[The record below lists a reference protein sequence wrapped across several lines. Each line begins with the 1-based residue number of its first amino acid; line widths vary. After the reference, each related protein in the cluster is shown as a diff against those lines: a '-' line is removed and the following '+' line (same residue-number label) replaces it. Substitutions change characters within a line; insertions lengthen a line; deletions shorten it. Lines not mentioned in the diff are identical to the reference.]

1 MVRSTGV
8 GAAGTGYTARKDTL
22 LMGASTASNTPLE
35 GIIGDR
41 FASTNLPPERTTLR
55 FFVPLTNAFK
65 VIDNGIRK
73 EILNFQE
80 EMIYFR
86 KASRGDLF
94 SKGTVEGAMEG
105 VNIYVPSPLSC
116 AGTFVPSP
124 LWATVKTKRKL
135 RFKK

>member
-1 MVRSTGV
+1 MQETVSLVRSTGV

-22 LMGASTASNTPLE
+22 LMGASTASGAALG

-80 EMIYFR
+80 EIYFR

-94 SKGTVEGAMEG
+94 SKGTVEGAMG
-105 VNIYVPSPLSC
+105 K
-116 AGTFVPSP
+116 A
-124 LWATVKTKRKL
+124 
-135 RFKK
+135 